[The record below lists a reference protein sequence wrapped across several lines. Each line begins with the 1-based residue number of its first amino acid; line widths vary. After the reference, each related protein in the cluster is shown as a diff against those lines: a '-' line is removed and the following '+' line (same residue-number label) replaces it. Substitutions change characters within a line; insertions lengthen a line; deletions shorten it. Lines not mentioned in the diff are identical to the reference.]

1 MLDIKFIR
9 ENVDAVKEA
18 AANKRFN
25 VDIDRLVALD
35 AKRRELIVETE
46 TARSR
51 RNEVAA
57 LIPKASADERPTL
70 VEEGKAL
77 KDRIQQIEVDLAQIN
92 QEYDALI
99 LMVRN
104 VPLPEVPVGE
114 TDADNKVLRVVG
126 EPTKFDFEAKD
137 HEELGVSL
145 GILDKE
151 RAIKFAGARS
161 YLLRGAGAM
170 LEMAVTRLAMD
181 ILVESGFEPVLGP
194 LMVNESAMEGT
205 GFFPYGKEDTYNL
218 TKDDKFLIGTSEVF
232 LVSMNSN
239 EIIDESRLPIRI
251 CGISPCFRREAGSA
265 GKDTRGVYR
274 VHQFT
279 KVEQVVICKNDP
291 LESRSHH
298 EFILGNAEKLLQA
311 LEIPYRVALACTGE
325 IGLGQVLKHEVESWM
340 PSRQGYFETHS
351 CSSLYEYQAR
361 RSQIRW
367 RDTEGKIQYCYT
379 LNNTMVASPRI
390 LIPLLENYQ
399 NADGSVTVPKALRP
413 YMYGLERLEPVA

>member
-9 ENVDAVKEA
+9 ENPDAVKNA
-18 AANKRFN
+18 AKNKRFD
-25 VDIDRLVALD
+25 VDIDLLLQLD
-35 AKRRELIVETE
+35 LRRRELIGETE

-51 RNEVAA
+51 RNEVAS
-57 LIPKASADERPTL
+57 LIPKASAEDRPGL
-70 VEEGKAL
+70 IDEGKAL
-77 KDRIQQIEVDLAQIN
+77 KDRVQEIEETLATVTL
-92 QEYDALI
+92 EYDAL
-99 LMVRN
+99 LMMVPN
-104 VPLPEVPVGE
+104 VALDEVPIGV

-126 EPTKFDFEAKD
+126 EPKRFDFEAKD
-137 HEELGVSL
+137 HETLGESL

-161 YLLRGAGAM
+161 YLLRGAGAL
-170 LEMAVTRLAMD
+170 LEMAVVRLAMD
-181 ILVESGFEPVLGP
+181 ILVESGFELILGP

-205 GFFPYGKEDTYNL
+205 GFFPYGKEDTYHL

-232 LVSMNSN
+232 LVSLNAN
-239 EIIDESRLPIRI
+239 EIIDESRLPIKI
-251 CGISPCFRREAGSA
+251 CGMSPCFRREAGSA

-298 EFILGNAEKLLQA
+298 EFILGNAEKLLQR

-340 PSRQGYFETHS
+340 PSRDGYFETHS

-367 RDTEGKIQYCYT
+367 RDSEGKIHFCYT

-399 NADGSVTVPKALRP
+399 NADGSVTIPMALRP
-413 YMYGLERLEPVA
+413 YMYGMERIEPVA

>member
-18 AANKRFN
+18 AANKRFS

-35 AKRRELIVETE
+35 VKRRELIVETE

-57 LIPKASADERPTL
+57 LIPKASADDRPSL

-92 QEYDALI
+92 EEYDALI
-99 LMVRN
+99 LMVPN

-205 GFFPYGKEDTYNL
+205 GFFL
-218 TKDDKFLIGTSEVF
+218 TAKRTPTTSPRTT
-232 LVSMNSN
+232 S
-239 EIIDESRLPIRI
+239 
-251 CGISPCFRREAGSA
+251 
-265 GKDTRGVYR
+265 
-274 VHQFT
+274 
-279 KVEQVVICKNDP
+279 
-291 LESRSHH
+291 
-298 EFILGNAEKLLQA
+298 
-311 LEIPYRVALACTGE
+311 
-325 IGLGQVLKHEVESWM
+325 
-340 PSRQGYFETHS
+340 
-351 CSSLYEYQAR
+351 SSL
-361 RSQIRW
+361 
-367 RDTEGKIQYCYT
+367 
-379 LNNTMVASPRI
+379 
-390 LIPLLENYQ
+390 
-399 NADGSVTVPKALRP
+399 
-413 YMYGLERLEPVA
+413 EPQRCFW

>member
-9 ENVDAVKEA
+9 ENPDAVKNA
-18 AANKRFN
+18 AKNKRFD
-25 VDIDRLVALD
+25 VDIDRLLQLD
-35 AKRRELIVETE
+35 LRRRELIGETE

-57 LIPKASADERPTL
+57 LIPKASAADRPGL
-70 VEEGKAL
+70 IDEGKAL
-77 KDRIQQIEVDLAQIN
+77 KDRVQEIEETLATVTV
-92 QEYDALI
+92 EYDAL
-99 LMVRN
+99 LMMVPN
-104 VPLPEVPVGE
+104 VVLDEVPIGV
-114 TDADNKVLRVVG
+114 TDADNKVLRIVG
-126 EPTKFDFEAKD
+126 EPKKVDCEAKD

-161 YLLRGAGAM
+161 YLLRGAGAL
-170 LEMAVTRLAMD
+170 LEMAVVRLAMD
-181 ILVESGFEPVLGP
+181 ILVESGFELVLGP

-205 GFFPYGKEDTYNL
+205 GFFPYGKEDTYHL

-232 LVSMNSN
+232 LVSMNAN

-251 CGISPCFRREAGSA
+251 CGMSPCFRREAGSA

-291 LESRSHH
+291 LESRTHH
-298 EFILGNAEKLLQA
+298 EFILGNAEKLLQR

-340 PSRQGYFETHS
+340 PSRDGYFETHS

-367 RDTEGKIQYCYT
+367 RDGEGKVHFCYT

-399 NADGSVTVPKALRP
+399 NADGSVTIPTALRP
-413 YMYGLERLEPVA
+413 YMYGMERIEPIA

>member
-9 ENVDAVKEA
+9 ENPDAVKNA
-18 AANKRFN
+18 AKNKRFD
-25 VDIDRLVALD
+25 VDIDRLLQLD
-35 AKRRELIVETE
+35 LRRRELIGETE

-51 RNEVAA
+51 RNEVAS
-57 LIPKASADERPTL
+57 LIPKASADDRPGL
-70 VEEGKAL
+70 IEEGKAL
-77 KDRIQQIEVDLAQIN
+77 KDRVQEIEETLATVTL
-92 QEYDALI
+92 EYDNLL
-99 LMVRN
+99 LMVPN
-104 VPLPEVPVGE
+104 VALDEVPVGL
-114 TDADNKVLRVVG
+114 TDADNQVLRVVG
-126 EPTKFDFEAKD
+126 EPKKFDFEAKD

-161 YLLRGAGAM
+161 YLLRGAGAL
-170 LEMAVTRLAMD
+170 LEMAVVRLAMD
-181 ILVESGFEPVLGP
+181 ILVESGFELVLGP
-194 LMVNESAMEGT
+194 LMVNESAMVGT

-218 TKDDKFLIGTSEVF
+218 VKDEKYLIGTSEVF
-232 LVSMNSN
+232 LVSMNAN

-251 CGISPCFRREAGSA
+251 CGMSPCFRREAGSA

-291 LESRSHH
+291 TESRMHH
-298 EFILGNAEKLLQA
+298 ELILGNAEKLLQR

-340 PSRQGYFETHS
+340 PSREGYFETHS

-367 RDTEGKIQYCYT
+367 RDSEGKIHFCYT

-399 NADGSVTVPKALRP
+399 NADGSVTIPMALRP
-413 YMYGLERLEPVA
+413 YMYGMERIEPVA

>member
-9 ENVDAVKEA
+9 ENADAVKGA
-18 AANKRFN
+18 AKNKRFD
-25 VDIDRLVALD
+25 VDIDRLLALD
-35 AKRRELIVETE
+35 VRRRELIFEAE

-57 LIPKASADERPTL
+57 LIPKASAEERPAL
-70 VEEGKAL
+70 VEEGKSL
-77 KDRIQQIEVDLAQIN
+77 KEKIGGVEVELEAVN
-92 QEYDALI
+92 AEYDALI
-99 LMVRN
+99 LMVPN
-104 VPLPEVPVGE
+104 VPLDEVPLGE
-114 TDADNKVLRVVG
+114 TDADNLVVRVVG
-126 EPTKFDFEAKD
+126 EPTKFDFTARD

-161 YLLRGAGAM
+161 YLLRGAGAL

-194 LMVNESAMEGT
+194 LMVNQNAMEGT
-205 GFFPYGKEDTYNL
+205 GFFPYGKDDTYHL
-218 TKDDKFLIGTSEVF
+218 DKDDKYLIGTSEVF
-232 LVSMNSN
+232 LVSLNAN

-279 KVEQVVICKNDP
+279 KVEQVVVCKNDP
-291 LESRSHH
+291 TESRSHH

-311 LEIPYRVALACTGE
+311 LEIPYRVSLACTGE

-367 RDTEGKIQYCYT
+367 RDADGKIHYCYT

-399 NADGSVTVPKALRP
+399 NADGSVTIPKALRP

>member
-9 ENVDAVKEA
+9 ENPELVKQA
-18 AANKRFN
+18 AANKRFE
-25 VDIDRLVALD
+25 VDIDKLLELD
-35 AKRRELIVETE
+35 LRRRELIGEAE
-46 TARSR
+46 SARSR
-51 RNEVAA
+51 RNEVAG
-57 LIPKASADERPTL
+57 LIPKASPDARPGL
-70 VEEGKAL
+70 VEEGKEL
-77 KDRIQQIEVDLAQIN
+77 KDRIQTLEGELAAVVAD
-92 QEYDALI
+92 YDALM
-99 LMVRN
+99 LMVPN
-104 VPLPEVPVGE
+104 VPLPEVPIGE
-114 TDADNKVLRVVG
+114 TDQDNLVLRVVG
-126 EPTKFDFEAKD
+126 EPKAFAFEAKD

-181 ILVESGFEPVLGP
+181 ILVEDGFEPVLGP

-205 GFFPYGKEDTYNL
+205 GFFPYGKEDTYHL
-218 TKDDKFLIGTSEVF
+218 AKDDKFLVGTSEVF
-232 LVSMNSN
+232 LVSMNAN
-239 EIIDESRLPIRI
+239 EIIDESRLPVTI
-251 CGISPCFRREAGSA
+251 CGMSPCFRREAGSA
-265 GKDTRGVYR
+265 GRDTRGVYR

-291 LESRSHH
+291 EESRELH
-298 EFILGNAEKLLQA
+298 ERILGNAEKLLQR

-367 RDTEGKIQYCYT
+367 RDGDGKVQYCYT

-399 NADGSVTVPKALRP
+399 NADGSVTVPDALRP
-413 YMYGLERLEPVA
+413 YMYGLKRLEPVS

>member
-1 MLDIKFIR
+1 M
-9 ENVDAVKEA
+9 
-18 AANKRFN
+18 
-25 VDIDRLVALD
+25 
-35 AKRRELIVETE
+35 
-46 TARSR
+46 
-51 RNEVAA
+51 
-57 LIPKASADERPTL
+57 
-70 VEEGKAL
+70 
-77 KDRIQQIEVDLAQIN
+77 
-92 QEYDALI
+92 
-99 LMVRN
+99 
-104 VPLPEVPVGE
+104 
-114 TDADNKVLRVVG
+114 
-126 EPTKFDFEAKD
+126 
-137 HEELGVSL
+137 SL
-145 GILDKE
+145 
-151 RAIKFAGARS
+151 
-161 YLLRGAGAM
+161 
-170 LEMAVTRLAMD
+170 
-181 ILVESGFEPVLGP
+181 
-194 LMVNESAMEGT
+194 
-205 GFFPYGKEDTYNL
+205 
-218 TKDDKFLIGTSEVF
+218 
-232 LVSMNSN
+232 NSN

-251 CGISPCFRREAGSA
+251 CGLSPCFRREAGSA

-367 RDTEGKIQYCYT
+367 RDADGKIQYCYT

>member
-1 MLDIKFIR
+1 MVPNVVLD
-9 ENVDAVKEA
+9 
-18 AANKRFN
+18 
-25 VDIDRLVALD
+25 
-35 AKRRELIVETE
+35 
-46 TARSR
+46 
-51 RNEVAA
+51 
-57 LIPKASADERPTL
+57 
-70 VEEGKAL
+70 
-77 KDRIQQIEVDLAQIN
+77 
-92 QEYDALI
+92 
-99 LMVRN
+99 
-104 VPLPEVPVGE
+104 EVPIGV
-114 TDADNKVLRVVG
+114 TDADNKVLRIVG
-126 EPTKFDFEAKD
+126 EPKKFDFEAKD

-161 YLLRGAGAM
+161 YLLRGAGAL
-170 LEMAVTRLAMD
+170 LEMAVVRLAMD
-181 ILVESGFEPVLGP
+181 ILVESGFELVLGP

-205 GFFPYGKEDTYNL
+205 GFFPYGKEDTYHL

-232 LVSMNSN
+232 LVSMNAN

-251 CGISPCFRREAGSA
+251 CGMSPCFRREAGSA

-291 LESRSHH
+291 LESRTHH
-298 EFILGNAEKLLQA
+298 EFILGNAEKLLQR

-340 PSRQGYFETHS
+340 PSRDGYFETHS

-367 RDTEGKIQYCYT
+367 RDGEGKVHFCYT

-399 NADGSVTVPKALRP
+399 NADGSVTIPTALRP
-413 YMYGLERLEPVA
+413 YMYGMERIEPIA